1 MAKIPRTLNYRDIT
15 LYGLSTCGWCKKV
28 EKLLDAMGLSY
39 VNIYVDRLEREDR
52 EMIKVNMKD
61 WNPEITFPTLVIDN
75 KKCVIGYDEPRIVR
89 AVEYD

>member
-1 MAKIPRTLNYRDIT
+1 
-15 LYGLSTCGWCKKV
+15 V